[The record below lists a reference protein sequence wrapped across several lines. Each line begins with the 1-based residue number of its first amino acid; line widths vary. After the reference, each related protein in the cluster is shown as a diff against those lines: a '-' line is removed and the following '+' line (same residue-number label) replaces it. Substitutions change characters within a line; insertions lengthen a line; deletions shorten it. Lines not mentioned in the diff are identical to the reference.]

1 MNIDFDN
8 IGKIICN
15 TRKNKLI
22 TKKEMAQKVGVSVNY
37 ISKVENGK
45 VNMDLIRFIKM
56 CNYLNVSIYDVL
68 NEENKNKMKYMN
80 KELYEIIMK
89 CDKQR
94 QKLIYLM
101 VTLIL
106 ENQIK

>member
-1 MNIDFDN
+1 MNINFDN

-45 VNMDLIRFIKM
+45 VNMDLKKFLYI
-56 CNYLNVSIYDVL
+56 
-68 NEENKNKMKYMN
+68 EN
-80 KELYEIIMK
+80 IF
-89 CDKQR
+89 
-94 QKLIYLM
+94 
-101 VTLIL
+101 
-106 ENQIK
+106 

>member
-68 NEENKNKMKYMN
+68 NEENKNKIEYMN

>member
-1 MNIDFDN
+1 MNINFDN

-15 TRKNKLI
+15 TIKNKLI

-68 NEENKNKMKYMN
+68 NEENKNKIEYMN

>member
-1 MNIDFDN
+1 MNINFDN

-56 CNYLNVSIYDVL
+56 CNFLYMMFQ
-68 NEENKNKMKYMN
+68 MK
-80 KELYEIIMK
+80 K
-89 CDKQR
+89 
-94 QKLIYLM
+94 
-101 VTLIL
+101 
-106 ENQIK
+106 IKIK